1 MHIIFVLS
9 ISSKIP
15 LQVIESDEK
24 HSIKQTI
31 KKKKKKKKKK
41 KTINCLLPHVR
52 IALNEK

>member
-9 ISSKIP
+9 ISSKIT

-31 KKKKKKKKKK
+31 KIN
-41 KTINCLLPHVR
+41 KTLTAFYRMLELP
-52 IALNEK
+52 